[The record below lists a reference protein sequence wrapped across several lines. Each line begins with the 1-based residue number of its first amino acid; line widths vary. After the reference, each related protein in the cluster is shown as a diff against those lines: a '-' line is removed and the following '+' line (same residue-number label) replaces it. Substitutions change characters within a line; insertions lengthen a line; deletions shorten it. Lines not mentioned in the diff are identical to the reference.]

1 MKRKYVDL
9 ACSQWED
16 ELHSFVLLEGVKFAW
31 WEDQL
36 KENYSSLS
44 MKNKS
49 MLHISSLSSQ
59 ADIVNLNSCL
69 HFSTGKRKKTDGFK
83 KKNHL
88 ICALKK
94 HSIFQHSGAPFI
106 FQDIMSL
113 KRDRYCYQKVYQRN
127 ALKWHIK
134 DWIWNPL

>member
-9 ACSQWED
+9 AYSQRED
-16 ELHSFVLLEGVKFAW
+16 ELHSFVQLEGVKFAW

-49 MLHISSLSSQ
+49 MLHISTLSSQ

-69 HFSTGKRKKTDGFK
+69 HFSTEKRKE
-83 KKNHL
+83 N
-88 ICALKK
+88 
-94 HSIFQHSGAPFI
+94 
-106 FQDIMSL
+106 
-113 KRDRYCYQKVYQRN
+113 
-127 ALKWHIK
+127 
-134 DWIWNPL
+134 